1 MHEPTSPRRPS
12 TSRVVPSRLL
22 GLLAALVPLVPACS
36 SSPQDVAV
44 VGDSITVL
52 VEDRLQRTDQRWDIE
67 ATVGATAQQMRPAA
81 AQLASTEQDQA
92 VVNLGTNDALLGVP
106 TSTTTEH
113 LQAIVGG
120 FADAECVHL
129 VTISTSLPA
138 SGVAAGSAA
147 QRLNE
152 WMRSGAEGDE
162 RIHLVDW
169 DAEVARSGDLLRPDG
184 IHPNERGRARL
195 VDLMVEAATS
205 C

>member
-1 MHEPTSPRRPS
+1 LVGSLAS
-12 TSRVVPSRLL
+12 LVLL
-22 GLLAALVPLVPACS
+22 VSACS
-36 SSPQDVAV
+36 SAPQDVAV

-52 VEDRLQRTDQRWDIE
+52 VEDRLQRTDQRWAVE

-81 AQLASTEQDQA
+81 ERLASTEQDQA
-92 VVNLGTNDALLGVP
+92 VVNLGTNDALLGVA
-106 TSTTTEH
+106 TSTTTQQ
-113 LQAIVGG
+113 LQAIVDG
-120 FADAECVHL
+120 FADADCVHL
-129 VTISTSLPA
+129 VTINTSLPA

-152 WMRSGAEGDE
+152 WMRSVAEGDE
-162 RIHLVDW
+162 RIRLVDW

-195 VDLMVEAATS
+195 VDLMGEAASS